1 MSLALGRLY
10 PKEGSRPHVPHR
22 CESMWINGMQS
33 RSAHLCLNSASA
45 PPNRLALCT
54 YISLQ
59 YHYLTRA
66 VLGFAKTSV
75 QTAGCC
81 SIGVVECGP
90 EPELLRA
97 GPLIHILPVLE
108 VKTHRSLD
116 RNQQPTASSQQPS
129 QQYSAS
135 QTIHSLSSTP
145 LHSQGQSQT
154 ASQATVRA
162 SSFRG
167 ERYFCRCMTS
177 SLRRT
182 VWTKVSDLPTS
193 FRQGESGH
201 EPQANC
207 APSSSVVLD
216 RLLASARVGILARRR
231 PRLRHRSG
239 LPRR

>member
-1 MSLALGRLY
+1 
-10 PKEGSRPHVPHR
+10 
-22 CESMWINGMQS
+22 MQS

-135 QTIHSLSSTP
+135 QTTHSSSSTP
-145 LHSQGQSQT
+145 LHHHPQERNQIS
-154 ASQATVRA
+154 SQAKVRV

-167 ERYFCRCMTS
+167 ERCSCRCMTS

-182 VWTKVSDLPTS
+182 VWTKVSDLSTS
-193 FRQGESGH
+193 LRQGEIGH
-201 EPQANC
+201 EPQADF

-216 RLLASARVGILARRR
+216 RLLASARVGILARRG
-231 PRLRHRSG
+231 PRWLSRSG